1 MRIDIDVSGKK
12 ARQLFKSELVKYV
25 NGKGKVSLASHDKV
39 IFEIQEPYTFGE
51 EWLVEKSKIK
61 KRVYEFIS
69 NFRINQY
76 LIVE

>member
-1 MRIDIDVSGKK
+1 
-12 ARQLFKSELVKYV
+12 
-25 NGKGKVSLASHDKV
+25 VSLTSHDKV

-69 NFRINQY
+69 NFRMNQY